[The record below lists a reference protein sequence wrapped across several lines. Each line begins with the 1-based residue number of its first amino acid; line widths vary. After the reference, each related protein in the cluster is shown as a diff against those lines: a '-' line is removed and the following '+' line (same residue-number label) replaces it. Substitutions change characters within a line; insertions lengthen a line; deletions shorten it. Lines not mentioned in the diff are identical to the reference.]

1 MGSNLVEALRR
12 KGIHFEASD
21 SGEWA
26 RFRCPHGGTR
36 YVVRSRLAD
45 GYQAWCDSVSPS
57 TPSWFPTVDDAVNE
71 LDAFRVA
78 PPAGSR

>member
-1 MGSNLVEALRR
+1 MDRSLVDTLQVR
-12 KGIHFEASD
+12 GISFETSD

-45 GYQAWCDSVSPS
+45 GYLTWCDGDDPA
-57 TPSWFPTVDDAVNE
+57 TPDWFPTADAAVE
-71 LDAFRVA
+71 GAARL
-78 PPAGSR
+78 